1 MTKKEVLRK
10 LQRYCAYQER
20 CHQEVRTKL
29 LSLKVYGDELE
40 EIISQLISDDF
51 LNEERFAEIYAG
63 GKMRIKKWGKQK
75 IKSKLTAKRVSNY
88 SINKALINLDSLQYE
103 ENLEYLLEKKYELLS
118 SKLEDQYLIRKK
130 LFNFVYQKGYES
142 TLINKKLV
150 KWFS

>member
-1 MTKKEVLRK
+1 MTKKEALRK

-29 LSLKVYGDELE
+29 LSLKIYGDELE

-75 IKSKLTAKRVSNY
+75 IKSKLKSKKVSNY
-88 SINKALINLDSLQYE
+88 SINKALKNLDAIQYE
-103 ENLEYLLEKKYELLS
+103 ENLEQLIEKKYELLS
-118 SKLEDQYLIRKK
+118 SKSEDQYLIRKK

-142 TLINKKLV
+142 TLINNKLA